1 MNVGN
6 GPTGVVATPDG
17 TNVYV
22 VNYFSNNI
30 CVIDTINSTVTAMV
44 NEEIILLAPGFCRK
58 IVQLFKNILFEVIEA
73 LERVESL
80 LTRRKCS
87 ACRK

>member
-1 MNVGN
+1 MNLGN
-6 GPTGVVATPDG
+6 VPNGVAATPDG

-44 NEEIILLAPGFCRK
+44 IEEIILLAPGFCRK
-58 IVQLFKNILFEVIEA
+58 IVQLFKNILFEVIEPWN
-73 LERVESL
+73 E
-80 LTRRKCS
+80 
-87 ACRK
+87 

>member
-6 GPTGVVATPDG
+6 GPNGVAVAPDG

-30 CVIDTINSTVTAMV
+30 CVIDTINSTVTATV
-44 NEEIILLAPGFCRK
+44 NEEITLLAPGFCRK
-58 IVQLFKNILFEVIEA
+58 IVQLFKNILFEVIEPWN
-73 LERVESL
+73 E
-80 LTRRKCS
+80 
-87 ACRK
+87 

>member
-58 IVQLFKNILFEVIEA
+58 IVQLFKNILFEVIEPWN
-73 LERVESL
+73 E
-80 LTRRKCS
+80 
-87 ACRK
+87 

>member
-1 MNVGN
+1 VNVGN
-6 GPTGVVATPDG
+6 GPNGVAATPDG

-44 NEEIILLAPGFCRK
+44 NEEIILLASGFCRK
-58 IVQLFKNILFEVIEA
+58 IVQLFKNILFEVIEPWN
-73 LERVESL
+73 E
-80 LTRRKCS
+80 
-87 ACRK
+87 